1 MVAHAEDLLEWSCR
15 FCRVGVGQVHRCTAV
30 VGPTYLQ
37 IRWWTFPSP
46 IQRERKLEAHNVLR
60 ASISHEPRL
69 RVTVHVLT
77 TPDANGDSE
86 YKTYEFTDFAD
97 DEDSETFAAA
107 VNAIAFSERPLPSD
121 KRVLVFVNPIS
132 GSRSGPKRFRA
143 IEPLFRLVGLECEV
157 ITTTHHGHAAE
168 VIATANLDRYS
179 AVLSVSGDGTL
190 NEIFTGL
197 ISRADSATAVTTP
210 VGIIPAGSEGTL
222 AKISTHFNPFAA
234 AYVILKCHE
243 VRPLDVLKVEQ
254 GSDTVFSVCGVG
266 WGIPGKV
273 RRLAQHCAHVLQ
285 TNIDTVPRQV
295 AEDSEQLRSTYGRS
309 RYAVSALREFV
320 SFKGSAGVLEVLP
333 AKERP
338 LCTCGPAC
346 LRCRS
351 GAALAAAQPAT
362 APGGRSLPR
371 TWQAS
376 PHAHS
381 NEPVRGCVELNT
393 PAHENSTAP
402 VPDASLLSPADDLAA
417 VPEASLLEKPASAAL
432 DGEMVVCAGMRGCGA
447 GERPGSK
454 VQRDMDRDYSPVG
467 ETWHD
472 DAGPVVGG
480 ICGERAGPSRPSR
493 RGDAGSAS
501 DSTDTPP
508 RRAGPPPDPASAT
521 DRLRHT
527 APSLSD
533 SQCAPSMSMQAM
545 NEDAS
550 VVAAKPRAVKLA
562 ATELAPE
569 PTPGLHNSTEEIIIP
584 LDYEK
589 RVKGMGDVADRGS
602 ALLHVAEKWREE
614 EEHAFMLSGLI
625 KDVSRDVSHAE
636 DTQRGLLA
644 QMTASSRRPRESST
658 ATGHQ
663 LEVPPD
669 ASPAVGHPTGPIQS
683 PSDATTPSASQPAP
697 VLEATTPSA
706 SLPARMVES
715 GDQGMASN
723 KRQVWQRLEGSFVA
737 VGALNTEKISAPYV
751 HMSDG
756 CMDVI
761 AVPAAVGRVDL
772 FSMGIKLA
780 NDGSHVRDRRLF
792 HWKATQMRF
801 RPADTADKFNVDGE
815 VLQGRPIAISVMAG
829 LARLISVRS
838 LHR

>member
-168 VIATANLDRYS
+168 VIATANLDQYS

-234 AYVILKCHE
+234 AYVILKSHE

-273 RRLAQHCAHVLQ
+273 RHLAKHCAHVLQ
-285 TNIDTVPRQV
+285 TIIDIVARQV

-320 SFKGSAGVLEVLP
+320 TFKGSAGVLEVLP

-362 APGGRSLPR
+362 VTGGRSL
-371 TWQAS
+371 
-376 PHAHS
+376 
-381 NEPVRGCVELNT
+381 VLLNA

-402 VPDASLLSPADDLAA
+402 VPDASLLSPADEQAA
-417 VPEASLLEKPASAAL
+417 LPEASLIEKPASAAL
-432 DGEMVVCAGMRGCGA
+432 DGETVVCAGIPGCGA
-447 GERPGSK
+447 GERPDSQ
-454 VQRDMDRDYSPVG
+454 VQRDIDRDDSPVG

-480 ICGERAGPSRPSR
+480 HCGGRAGPARPSR
-493 RGDAGSAS
+493 RADAGSAS

-521 DRLRHT
+521 GRSRHT
-527 APSLSD
+527 APSISD
-533 SQCAPSMSMQAM
+533 TPGAPSMSMQAM

-550 VVAAKPRAVKLA
+550 VGGTKPQAVKLA
-562 ATELAPE
+562 GAELAPE
-569 PTPGLHNSTEEIIIP
+569 PAPGLHHTTEEIMIP

-625 KDVSRDVSHAE
+625 KDVSRPD
-636 DTQRGLLA
+636 DTQRGMLA
-644 QMTASSRRPRESST
+644 QMPASSRRPREST
-658 ATGHQ
+658 TPIGHDEV
-663 LEVPPD
+663 EVPPD
-669 ASPAVGHPTGPIQS
+669 ASPAVGHPAGPIQTL
-683 PSDATTPSASQPAP
+683 SDATTPSASQPAP
-697 VLEATTPSA
+697 VVEATTPSA

-715 GDQGMASN
+715 GDKGMASS

-838 LHR
+838 LSR